1 MVDHPPREP
10 GSRQYSAPT
19 PADGPTIQ
27 FPRYRPAETRPAG
40 FAGDDGPTA
49 PHRIYPPRV
58 VPTPTHPVTP
68 PPPLPPAPAYAA
80 PPEAPRKRSRR
91 KVFIALGGT
100 ILVAAAGL
108 IGAEVLVRN
117 HAESVVADTVTCA
130 TGDTSTV
137 SFATMPPILWQAAS
151 GTYTSIRIQT
161 SGNRIR
167 GMRGMPV
174 VINLHDVRPA
184 ANGSPGSV
192 GSAEATLTW
201 SLDGIKETLQAA
213 VPVAGKLLTDVT
225 ASPTDGTIKLGNF
238 LASVTVKPKKL
249 ASGTI
254 ALDVVRTTGPGLAA
268 VETLQPALDAYMAK
282 QTLPLGLH
290 VDQLSVT
297 DRGVNAHLTST
308 NVTLPSKTEKG
319 CYPTN

>member
-1 MVDHPPREP
+1 M
-10 GSRQYSAPT
+10 
-19 PADGPTIQ
+19 
-27 FPRYRPAETRPAG
+27 
-40 FAGDDGPTA
+40 
-49 PHRIYPPRV
+49 
-58 VPTPTHPVTP
+58 
-68 PPPLPPAPAYAA
+68 
-80 PPEAPRKRSRR
+80 
-91 KVFIALGGT
+91 
-100 ILVAAAGL
+100 AGL

-117 HAESVVADTVTCA
+117 HAESVVADTVKCA

-184 ANGSPGSV
+184 ANGSAGSV
-192 GSAEATLTW
+192 GSADAALTW
-201 SLDGIKETLQAA
+201 SLDGIKQTLQAA

-238 LASVTVKPKKL
+238 LASVTVKPKTL
-249 ASGTI
+249 ANGTI
-254 ALDVVRTTGPGLAA
+254 ALDVVDTTGPGVAA

-297 DRGVNAHLTST
+297 DQGVNAHLTSA
-308 NVTLPSKTEKG
+308 NASLPSDTEKD
-319 CYPTN
+319 CYPTS

>member
-1 MVDHPPREP
+1 M
-10 GSRQYSAPT
+10 PT
-19 PADGPTIQ
+19 PA
-27 FPRYRPAETRPAG
+27 
-40 FAGDDGPTA
+40 
-49 PHRIYPPRV
+49 
-58 VPTPTHPVTP
+58 HPVAP
-68 PPPLPPAPAYAA
+68 PPAPAYAA
-80 PPEAPRKRSRR
+80 PPAAPRKRSRR
-91 KVFIALGGT
+91 TAFIALGGT
-100 ILVAAAGL
+100 ILVAVAGL

-117 HAESVVADTVTCA
+117 HAESVVADTVKCA

-184 ANGSPGSV
+184 ANGSAGSV
-192 GSAEATLTW
+192 GSADAALTW
-201 SLDGIKETLQAA
+201 SLDGIKQTLQAA

-238 LASVTVKPKKL
+238 LASVTVKPKTL
-249 ASGTI
+249 ANGTI
-254 ALDVVRTTGPGLAA
+254 ALDVVDTTGPGVAA

-297 DRGVNAHLTST
+297 DQGVNAHLTSA
-308 NVTLPSKTEKG
+308 NASLPSDTEKD
-319 CYPTN
+319 CYPTS

>member
-1 MVDHPPREP
+1 MVDHPPRERGP
-10 GSRQYSAPT
+10 RQFTAPT

-27 FPRYRPAETRPAG
+27 FPRYRHAETEAAG

-49 PHRIYPPRV
+49 PHSTYPPR
-58 VPTPTHPVTP
+58 VPTPTHPVA
-68 PPPLPPAPAYAA
+68 PPLPPAPAYAA
-80 PPEAPRKRSRR
+80 PPAAPRTRSRR
-91 KVFIALGGT
+91 RKAVIAVGGT

-117 HAESVVADTVTCA
+117 HAESVVADTVKCA

-151 GTYTSIRIQT
+151 GTYKSIRIQT

-174 VINLHDVRPA
+174 VIDLHDVRPA
-184 ANGSPGSV
+184 VNGSAGSV

-201 SLDGIKETLQAA
+201 SLDGIKETLRAA

-225 ASPTDGTIKLGNF
+225 ASPTDGTITLGNF
-238 LASVTVKPKKL
+238 LASVTVKPKTL
-249 ASGTI
+249 NGTI
-254 ALDVVRTTGPGLAA
+254 ALDVVRTEGPGRAA

-297 DRGVNAHLTST
+297 DQGVNAHLTSA
-308 NVTLPSKTEKG
+308 NASLPSDSEKA
-319 CYPTN
+319 CYPTS

>member
-1 MVDHPPREP
+1 
-10 GSRQYSAPT
+10 
-19 PADGPTIQ
+19 
-27 FPRYRPAETRPAG
+27 
-40 FAGDDGPTA
+40 
-49 PHRIYPPRV
+49 
-58 VPTPTHPVTP
+58 
-68 PPPLPPAPAYAA
+68 
-80 PPEAPRKRSRR
+80 
-91 KVFIALGGT
+91 LGAT
-100 ILVAAAGL
+100 ILVIAAGL
-108 IGAEVLVRN
+108 IGAEVLARN
-117 HAESVVADTVTCA
+117 HAESVVADTVKCA

-137 SFATMPPILWQAAS
+137 TFATMPPILWQAAN

-174 VINLHDVRPA
+174 VIDMHDARPA
-184 ANGSPGSV
+184 ANGSAGSV

-201 SLDGIKETLQAA
+201 SLDGIKQTLQAA

-225 ASPTDGTIKLGNF
+225 ASPTDGTITLGNF
-238 LASVTVKPKKL
+238 LASVTVKPKTL

-254 ALDVVRTTGPGLAA
+254 ALDVVRTEGPGLSA

-297 DRGVNAHLTST
+297 DHGVNAHLTSA
-308 NVTLPSKTEKG
+308 NATLPSNTEKD
-319 CYPTN
+319 CYPTS

>member
-10 GSRQYSAPT
+10 GPRQFTAPT

-27 FPRYRPAETRPAG
+27 FPRYRHAETGPAG
-40 FAGDDGPTA
+40 FVGDDGPTA
-49 PHRIYPPRV
+49 PHPTYPPRV
-58 VPTPTHPVTP
+58 PTPAHPVAP
-68 PPPLPPAPAYAA
+68 PPALPPAPAYAA
-80 PPEAPRKRSRR
+80 PPAPRDRSRR
-91 KVFIALGGT
+91 KAFIALGGT
-100 ILVAAAGL
+100 IVVAAAGL

-117 HAESVVADTVTCA
+117 HAESVVADTVKCA

-184 ANGSPGSV
+184 ANGSAGSV
-192 GSAEATLTW
+192 GSAEASLTW

-238 LASVTVKPKKL
+238 LVSVTVKPKTA

-254 ALDVVRTTGPGLAA
+254 ALDVVETTGPGLAA

-297 DRGVNAHLTST
+297 DRGVNAHLTSAHAA
-308 NVTLPSKTEKG
+308 LPSNTEKD

>member
-10 GSRQYSAPT
+10 GPRQFTAPT

-27 FPRYRPAETRPAG
+27 FPRYRPAETRPAD
-40 FAGDDGPTA
+40 FVGDDGPTA
-49 PHRIYPPRV
+49 PHPTYPPRV
-58 VPTPTHPVTP
+58 PTPAHPVAP
-68 PPPLPPAPAYAA
+68 PPAPAYAA
-80 PPEAPRKRSRR
+80 PPATPRNRSRR
-91 KVFIALGGT
+91 KAFIALGGT
-100 ILVAAAGL
+100 ILVAVAGL

-117 HAESVVADTVTCA
+117 HAESVVADTVKCA

-184 ANGSPGSV
+184 ANGSAGSV
-192 GSAEATLTW
+192 GSADASLTW

-238 LASVTVKPKKL
+238 LASVTVKPKTL

-254 ALDVVRTTGPGLAA
+254 ALDVVDTTGPGLSA

-297 DRGVNAHLTST
+297 DQGVNAHLTSA
-308 NVTLPSKTEKG
+308 NAALPSNTEKD
-319 CYPTN
+319 CYPKN